1 MGSKVLF
8 RPVFNHIVTARHF
21 FLRTEVWN
29 YLVDGQSLHFENLI
43 KETVIYYPPGMDL
56 IGGGGGC
63 TQPGPGGV
71 QGVAIFHGKAK
82 KY

>member
-1 MGSKVLF
+1 MGSKILF

-56 IGGGGGC
+56 IGGGGVHAALARGGAGGC
-63 TQPGPGGV
+63 Y
-71 QGVAIFHGKAK
+71 FSW
-82 KY
+82 

>member
-43 KETVIYYPPGMDL
+43 KETVIYYSPGMDL
-56 IGGGGGC
+56 LVGEGVHS
-63 TQPGPGGV
+63 PWPEGV
-71 QGVAIFHGKAK
+71 QGVAIFHDKAK